1 MRLIARNC
9 VFTMLSLTFLRF
21 CTALFFSTTAFAS
34 DRPNIVFMMS
44 DDQAWN
50 GLSVP
55 MHPDLDWSKSSIVDT
70 PNLEKLAAQ
79 GMRFSAAYAPASVC
93 SPTRISLQTGKS
105 PAAMH
110 WTKAAPA
117 EQGHKLLEPRNVKQI
132 DGREVTIGELLREA
146 GYATAHYGKWH
157 INGGGPA
164 AHGYDEG
171 DGDIGN
177 EYAHEYADPNP
188 ADIFGMAQR
197 AVAFMEK
204 NKLAGKPFFI
214 QMSWHALH
222 APQNAMKTTLAK
234 YAKKMNSSVDEK
246 RVGSAAIAENLDT
259 GVGTVVDAIE
269 RLGLANNTFVIYM
282 SDNGSG
288 GGGGKGEAK
297 RGGLAGGKG
306 GVWEGGIRSPMI
318 IRGPGVP
325 ADSWC
330 HERIVGYDLYPTFC
344 EWGGIPASNLPLGI
358 EGGSIVELLDDGIG
372 AVTRRRDE
380 MVFHFPHY
388 QGGDGPHSALFLGNY
403 KLMKF
408 YEDGRLAL
416 FDIATDISEQNDLAK
431 LMPQKVQE
439 LDSLLVKYLH
449 DVDAQM
455 ATRNPNY
462 DPNQAPAQRGGD
474 GDGGGGGGGEQGIR
488 IPRENNGGRSDRSSG
503 PPQGNASP
511 STSVPPLIINSR
523 QSGSFKLTS
532 PAVADGGLLPSEFTG
547 DGEGAT
553 LPLQWT
559 GAPHDTENFA
569 IVMDHQ
575 DRNNLMKKYWVV
587 YDIPPTVTSIPRN
600 MKGIGTLGATWKRQL
615 SYVPPHSAGGGQ
627 HTYTLHIYA
636 LSAVPKF
643 SGTDGKITRDEL
655 LTEIKETIL
664 DSADLHVTY
673 KKPVDATRK
682 RTR

>member
-1 MRLIARNC
+1 MTSIKKLC
-9 VFTMLSLTFLRF
+9 VLASLRETFFLLCITLLLS
-21 CTALFFSTTAFAS
+21 AAS
-34 DRPNIVFMMS
+34 RAADRPNIVFMMS

-117 EQGHKLLEPRNVKQI
+117 EEGHKMVEPRNI
-132 DGREVTIGELLREA
+132 RSIPASEITIGELLQSA

-164 AHGYDEG
+164 ANGYDEG

-177 EYAHEYADPNP
+177 EYAHDYGDPNP
-188 ADIFGMAQR
+188 ADIFGMADR
-197 AVAFMEK
+197 AVAFMRK
-204 NKLAGKPFFI
+204 NKEAGKPFFV

-234 YAKKMNSSVDEK
+234 YAQKMGSSVDDK

-259 GVGTVVDAIE
+259 GVGIVVDAIDL
-269 RLGLANNTFVIYM
+269 LGLADNTFVIYM

-288 GGGGKGEAK
+288 GGGGGKGGGK

-318 IRGPGVP
+318 VRGPGVP

-330 HERIVGYDLYPTFC
+330 HERVVGYDFFPTYC
-344 EWGGIPASNLPLGI
+344 EWAGIPSSKLPRDI
-358 EGGSIVELLDDGIG
+358 EGGSLANLLDDGKG
-372 AVTRRRDE
+372 NVKRPREE

-388 QGGDGPHSALFLGNY
+388 QGGDGPHSALFLGNR

-416 FDIATDISEQNDLAK
+416 FDIAADISEQNDLSK
-431 LMPQKVQE
+431 QLPQMVKE
-439 LDSLLVKYLH
+439 LDSLLVRHL
-449 DVDAQM
+449 DDIDAQM
-455 ATRNPNY
+455 ATQNPQY
-462 DPNQAPAQRGGD
+462 DPVNPPVARK
-474 GDGGGGGGGEQGIR
+474 GGGGG
-488 IPRENNGGRSDRSSG
+488 N
-503 PPQGNASP
+503 
-511 STSVPPLIINSR
+511 
-523 QSGSFKLTS
+523 K
-532 PAVADGGLLPSEFTG
+532 
-547 DGEGAT
+547 
-553 LPLQWT
+553 
-559 GAPHDTENFA
+559 TEKN
-569 IVMDHQ
+569 
-575 DRNNLMKKYWVV
+575 
-587 YDIPPTVTSIPRN
+587 
-600 MKGIGTLGATWKRQL
+600 
-615 SYVPPHSAGGGQ
+615 
-627 HTYTLHIYA
+627 
-636 LSAVPKF
+636 
-643 SGTDGKITRDEL
+643 
-655 LTEIKETIL
+655 
-664 DSADLHVTY
+664 
-673 KKPVDATRK
+673 KKPNPNRREK
-682 RTR
+682 R